1 VFGCGLHQV
10 GKLMRIEWRFVF
22 VKPSQWCVTPRYSS
36 RGQQFQFQWLFFYL
50 HRIIIQ

>member
-1 VFGCGLHQV
+1 VYSMERSMTV
-10 GKLMRIEWRFVF
+10 EWRFIF
-22 VKPSQWCVTPRYSS
+22 VKPSQWRLAPRYSR

>member
-1 VFGCGLHQV
+1 MTV
-10 GKLMRIEWRFVF
+10 EWRFIF
-22 VKPSQWCVTPRYSS
+22 VKPSQWRLAPRYSR